1 MPSTSRSGNLI
12 YLLLSSVPGF
22 SRLISKR
29 GRVQVPPTVTV
40 SRSLLIVLLRT
51 SLVTADRRRRT
62 MSVGATKPFG
72 LEACS
77 VQLKVVRFGFPKVTV
92 KSLLWGLLARFLCL

>member
-1 MPSTSRSGNLI
+1 
-12 YLLLSSVPGF
+12 
-22 SRLISKR
+22 
-29 GRVQVPPTVTV
+29 
-40 SRSLLIVLLRT
+40 
-51 SLVTADRRRRT
+51 